1 MGLNK
6 NRVQVMLSDET
17 YEALKDAAARDRRT
31 VSEWL
36 RILIEDTLND

>member
-1 MGLNK
+1 MAQNI

-17 YEALKDAAARDRRT
+17 LTKVKEAAAEDKRT

-36 RILIEDTLND
+36 RILIEDALA